1 MDWEKIAKAL
11 KSRVRNTNLNLIG
24 NGALITFETHV
35 VKNNNSI
42 WWQDAALSESRRRKT
57 KGNEMID
64 ILIQSTNKY

>member
-24 NGALITFETHV
+24 NGALIIFETHV
-35 VKNNNSI
+35 AKNNNSI